1 MATAVIAYSTG
12 RGHTLRLAQA
22 VAEGMR
28 HTPGVTPF
36 LIDTAALSAEDWQC
50 MHDAEAI
57 IFGSPTYMGGV
68 SAGFKTFMDDSS
80 DYWEE
85 RRWLDKI
92 AAGFTIGT
100 NYSGDKL
107 MTLQNMAVFAAQH
120 GMIWVGQAVIGPRPV
135 PGGERQVDGDG
146 SALGLMATSSPD
158 KTEMIYPADR
168 ATAEIF
174 GRRIADAIQRW
185 SGQNRDGQSR
195 DG

>member
-28 HTPGVTPF
+28 HVRGVSPV
-36 LIDTAALSAEDWQC
+36 LIDVAALCAEDWQS
-50 MHDAEAI
+50 MHDAQAI
-57 IFGSPTYMGGV
+57 VFGSPTYMGGV
-68 SAGFKTFMDDSS
+68 SASFKAFMDDSS

-135 PGGERQVDGDG
+135 PGRERQEDGDG

-158 KTEMIYPADR
+158 KTEMIYSADR
-168 ATAEIF
+168 KTAEIF
-174 GRRIADAIQRW
+174 GRRIGKAVLRWQDGNEQR
-185 SGQNRDGQSR
+185 
-195 DG
+195 

>member
-28 HTPGVTPF
+28 SVPEVSPTLT
-36 LIDTAALSAEDWQC
+36 DTATLSPQDWQR

-57 IFGSPTYMGGV
+57 VFGCPTYMGGV
-68 SAGFKTFMDDSS
+68 AASFKAFMDDSS

-107 MTLQNMAVFAAQH
+107 MTLQHMAVFAAQH
-120 GMIWVGQAVIGPRPV
+120 GMIWVGQSIIGPRPV
-135 PGGERQVDGDG
+135 PGSERQEDGDG

-158 KTEMIYPADR
+158 KTEMIYAADR
-168 ATAEIF
+168 RTAEIF
-174 GRRIADAIQRW
+174 GRRIGQAVLRW
-185 SGQNRDGQSR
+185 HDGSR
-195 DG
+195 QG

>member
-12 RGHTLRLAQA
+12 KGHTLRLAQA

-28 HTPGVTPF
+28 HVPGVSPV
-36 LIDTAALSAEDWQC
+36 LIDVAALSAEDWQG
-50 MHDAEAI
+50 MHDAAAI

-68 SAGFKTFMDDSS
+68 AASFKTFMDESS

-107 MTLQNMAVFAAQH
+107 MTLQHMAVFAAQH
-120 GMIWVGQAVIGPRPV
+120 GMIWIGQSVIGPRPV
-135 PGGERQVDGDG
+135 PGEKRLENADG
-146 SALGLMATSSPD
+146 SWLGLMATSSPD
-158 KTEMIYPADR
+158 KTQMIHDADR
-168 ATAEIF
+168 MAARAF
-174 GRRIADAIQRW
+174 GQRIAEAVLRW
-185 SGQNRDGQSR
+185 HGLDRDG
-195 DG
+195 

>member
-1 MATAVIAYSTG
+1 MATAVIVYSTG

-28 HTPGVTPF
+28 SVPEVSPTLT
-36 LIDTAALSAEDWQC
+36 DTATLSPQDWQR

-57 IFGSPTYMGGV
+57 VFGCPTYMGGV
-68 SAGFKTFMDDSS
+68 AASFKAFMDDSS

-107 MTLQNMAVFAAQH
+107 MTLQHMAVFAAQH
-120 GMIWVGQAVIGPRPV
+120 GMIWVGQDDIGAPV
-135 PGGERQVDGDG
+135 EPEKEGINEDGYSQG
-146 SALGLMATSSPD
+146 FGATSVRD
-158 KTEMIYPADR
+158 KTRMVRPGDEVTARRFAARIFH
-168 ATAEIF
+168 ATRRWAE
-174 GRRIADAIQRW
+174 
-185 SGQNRDGQSR
+185 
-195 DG
+195 

>member
-28 HTPGVTPF
+28 HTPGVSPF
-36 LIDTAALSAEDWQC
+36 LMDTAALSAEDWQC

-135 PGGERQVDGDG
+135 PGGERQVDGERPIE
-146 SALGLMATSSPD
+146 LEHVVD
-158 KTEMIYPADR
+158 KEVGILEDD
-168 ATAEIF
+168 E
-174 GRRIADAIQRW
+174 QRQV
-185 SGQNRDGQSR
+185 GGNCNTDHDFVVR
-195 DG
+195 